1 VHVFYSGALI
11 MLGTVVIQGIGR
23 SSYMI
28 IKVKKLITLKRS
40 EFQEIVIAECEDFGK
55 ALILDGY
62 VQSTVRDEF
71 IYHES
76 LVHPAMMLHPNPR
89 RVLIIGG
96 GEGATLREV
105 LKHDTVEEA
114 IMVDID
120 KEVVELSKEFLPE
133 MHQGSFFDRRAR
145 VIIDDGKK
153 FVERELVS
161 GSKFDVVIMD
171 LTDPYSSKIA
181 KELYSKQFF
190 EEISSILNTDGVVVT
205 QAGSKY
211 FYSEVYESV
220 VNAIKQVFKHV
231 IEYQVW
237 IPSFGYS
244 CNFIIGSKVYDPSLI
259 TIDYSNERLKARN
272 VKTRF
277 IDGKKI
283 SAMLL
288 MGTY

>member
-1 VHVFYSGALI
+1 

-62 VQSTVRDEF
+62 VQSAVRDEF

-76 LVHPAMMLHPNPR
+76 LVHPAMILHPNPR